1 VLDTNY
7 QPGLEALIEG
17 MQRELNAK
25 AALLLLESG
34 QIQYSCGEMHES
46 DYPSMAALIAAM
58 IATGKSLGSIGDSF
72 STPPTRFSCDS
83 DTLGLAVV
91 EVTEGM
97 WLAALYDQ
105 PLNPALYRH
114 RLKICA
120 DRCAGFLR
128 PLPPAQKRDA
138 LFSATSGASTGS
150 PEPSAKPSP
159 SSKIPGAK
167 ATPAFTKIPPHNVK
181 VTDPSSLFTN
191 ITDDEIDRLFENNEG

>member
-1 VLDTNY
+1 M
-7 QPGLEALIEG
+7 IEG

-34 QIQYSCGEMHES
+34 QIQFFCGEMNEN

-72 STPPTRFSCDS
+72 STPPTRLSCDS

-91 EVTEGM
+91 EVTEGL

-120 DRCAGFLR
+120 DRCASFLR
-128 PLPPAQKRDA
+128 PLPQAQEQDA
-138 LFSATSGASTGS
+138 LFSGNSGGNPLAS
-150 PEPSAKPSP
+150 PRPNP
-159 SSKIPGAK
+159 SSKISGAK
-167 ATPAFTKIPPHNVK
+167 ATPSGKTSLTHDVK
-181 VTDPSSLFTN
+181 NTEGASIFTN
-191 ITDDEIDRLFENNEG
+191 ITDDEIDRLFEINED